1 MVIARADIAEARQ
14 RLDSRLRATPVLDV
28 PVAELVGGGE
38 GTLSLKLE
46 FLQHSGTFKARGAM
60 HRMLVAE
67 TGLSDGP
74 RRVVAASGGN
84 HGAAVAWA
92 ARELGW
98 DATIFVPTI
107 ASPAKVERLVS
118 YGARVEQ
125 VGAMFSEA
133 HDASQQHVAQQVV
146 APLTIHPYD
155 DPIAVA
161 GAGTCAAE
169 WSEQSAPL
177 DTVWVACGGGGL
189 AAGTSAWFGS
199 GVDMRVCETLTTPTF
214 ATARA
219 AGHPVDVSVSGV
231 AADALGATRLGA
243 VAWGQLSEVGARS
256 EVVDDDAV
264 MAARSAVWERFR
276 IWLEPSAAT
285 AVAAFIASPPGAG
298 HHGIILCGANAAV
311 G

>member
-199 GVDMRVCETLTTPTF
+199 GVDMRDAHDADVRYSTSRWSPRRRQRVWRRSRCP
-214 ATARA
+214 RR
-219 AGHPVDVSVSGV
+219 HPPRCRRVGP
-231 AADALGATRLGA
+231 ALRGGGA
-243 VAWGQLSEVGARS
+243 
-256 EVVDDDAV
+256 
-264 MAARSAVWERFR
+264 ER
-276 IWLEPSAAT
+276 
-285 AVAAFIASPPGAG
+285 GG
-298 HHGIILCGANAAV
+298 
-311 G
+311 